1 MDPLSLTASIITVVS
16 ASTKLVKILCQLAT
30 IRNAPPL
37 VLALNNE
44 LSVLR
49 LNVNATQDLV
59 TRQSKLISSHP
70 GHDILSPDTVASV
83 GCCLKKAESLVI
95 ELDCLLSPLLD
106 LLLRSDSVAPK
117 KWISWMK
124 NAPALERLK
133 QEIYHVR
140 VELNSTLGILGL

>member
-16 ASTKLVKILCQLAT
+16 ASTKLVKLLST
-30 IRNAPPL
+30 IKNAPPL

-124 NAPALERLK
+124 NVPALERLK

>member
-16 ASTKLVKILCQLAT
+16 ASTKLVKILAT
-30 IRNAPPL
+30 IKNAPPL

-106 LLLRSDSVAPK
+106 LLSRSDSVAPK